1 MIESSP
7 QNCSTVAVAVN
18 TLLVSLTL
26 RFIAARQTLCDWVDF
41 RATMAK
47 PLDIQGVQ
55 VLASVISGK
64 QPGKNWIGRYKKR
77 NPDLCQ
83 SRPGGLDP
91 KRAQNFNPSNVAR
104 FYDLLKA
111 IYDVYPDLPPQ
122 HI

>member
-1 MIESSP
+1 
-7 QNCSTVAVAVN
+7 
-18 TLLVSLTL
+18 
-26 RFIAARQTLCDWVDF
+26 
-41 RATMAK
+41 MAK

-64 QPGKNWIGRYKKR
+64 QPGNNWIGRYKKQ

-83 SRPGGLDP
+83 SRPRGLDP
-91 KRAQNFNPSNVAR
+91 KWVQNFNPSNVAG
-104 FYDLLKA
+104 FYDLLKV